1 MKCSLTLAVV
11 GFFLLNVNV
20 HSQNIQK
27 YNETY
32 RSTATT
38 ITPADD
44 TREYYSNYQNTLQ
57 AEYDGTYQFII
68 TGTDKISITS
78 ELKDLIKE
86 NRSKTDEV
94 QITINSSVQ
103 VRILSERFIKSKKFI
118 PIKEMFVFQ

>member
-11 GFFLLNVNV
+11 GFFLLNANVNGQSV
-20 HSQNIQK
+20 QK
-27 YNETY
+27 YSETN
-32 RSTATT
+32 RSTTITT
-38 ITPADD
+38 TPADD
-44 TREYYSNYQNTLQ
+44 TREYYSNYQKTLQ
-57 AEYDGTYQFII
+57 TEYDGTYQFII

-94 QITINSSVQ
+94 QLTINSTVQ

-118 PIKEMFVFQ
+118 PITEIFVFQ